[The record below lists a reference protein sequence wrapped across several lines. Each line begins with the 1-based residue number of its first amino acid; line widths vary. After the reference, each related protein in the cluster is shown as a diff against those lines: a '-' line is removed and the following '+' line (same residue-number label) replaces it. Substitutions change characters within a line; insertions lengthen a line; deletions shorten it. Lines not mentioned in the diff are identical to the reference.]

1 VTTDILRGFK
11 SNTAMSA
18 FLWVDV
24 RLLMTTANPSVSMMR
39 GVEVALF
46 LLILMF
52 MLESS
57 FTVGKLACDLSYGI

>member
-1 VTTDILRGFK
+1 
-11 SNTAMSA
+11 MSA

-57 FTVGKLACDLSYGI
+57 FTVGKLAYDLSYGI